1 MMKQVLRRTLG
12 PLALASS
19 VATFVMGYFITPP
32 DVVQGELARLVYIH
46 PAQAWVALYLSFGAA
61 TIASAL
67 YLWPRTRSM
76 VADRVAAS
84 AVEVATLFIGLTL
97 LTGAIW
103 GRPTWGVWWVWDARL
118 TSTAVLGVLMLGY
131 LALRRANDD
140 PQVRAKRSAVFA
152 ILTAINIPIIHFSV
166 MWWTTLHQGATVF
179 TEDRQ
184 LKIHGSMAWT
194 LLLSFIAFS
203 LDFAWM
209 VRARYRIAD
218 HEAAQRDSE
227 LDTALRARRT
237 ESAS

>member
-1 MMKQVLRRTLG
+1 MKQVLRRTLG
-12 PLALASS
+12 PFALASS
-19 VATFVMGYFITPP
+19 VATFVMGYFVTPP

-227 LDTALRARRT
+227 LDSALQARRT

>member
-1 MMKQVLRRTLG
+1 
-12 PLALASS
+12 
-19 VATFVMGYFITPP
+19 
-32 DVVQGELARLVYIH
+32 
-46 PAQAWVALYLSFGAA
+46 
-61 TIASAL
+61 
-67 YLWPRTRSM
+67 
-76 VADRVAAS
+76 
-84 AVEVATLFIGLTL
+84 
-97 LTGAIW
+97 
-103 GRPTWGVWWVWDARL
+103 
-118 TSTAVLGVLMLGY
+118 MLGY

-179 TEDRQ
+179 TENRH

-209 VRARYRIAD
+209 VRARYRIAES
-218 HEAAQRDSE
+218 EAGQRDSE
-227 LDTALRARRT
+227 LDAALQARRT

>member
-1 MMKQVLRRTLG
+1 MKQVLRRTLG

-19 VATFVMGYFITPP
+19 VATFVMGYFVTPP

-218 HEAAQRDSE
+218 HEAARRDSE
-227 LDTALRARRT
+227 LDSALQARRT

>member
-1 MMKQVLRRTLG
+1 MKQVLRRTLG

-19 VATFVMGYFITPP
+19 VATFVMGYFVTPP

-140 PQVRAKRSAVFA
+140 PQMRAKRSAVFA

-218 HEAAQRDSE
+218 HEAARRDSE
-227 LDTALRARRT
+227 LDSALQARRT

>member
-1 MMKQVLRRTLG
+1 MKRLTRQALG

-19 VATFVMGYFITPP
+19 VATLVLGYFITPP
-32 DVVQGELARLVYIH
+32 DKVQGELARLVYIH
-46 PAQAWVALYLSFGAA
+46 PAQAWVALYLSFGTA

-84 AVEVATLFIGLTL
+84 AVEVSTLFIGLTL
-97 LTGAIW
+97 LTGSIW

-152 ILTAINIPIIHFSV
+152 ILTAVNVPIIHFSV
-166 MWWTTLHQGATVF
+166 MWWKTLHQGATVF
-179 TEDRQ
+179 TENRH

-194 LLLSFIAFS
+194 LLLSFVAFS

-209 VRARYRIAD
+209 VRARYQIAD
-218 HEAAQRDSE
+218 QEAGRRDAD
-227 LDTALRARRT
+227 LDAALLARRT